1 MTLLNNQIRGKEYTA
16 SLLSKRISGRMKK
29 FTNMDS
35 KTKEND
41 NERKE
46 RIKSGI
52 KENTDHID
60 KLDSDK

>member
-1 MTLLNNQIRGKEYTA
+1 MNNQIRGKEYKA

-29 FTNMDS
+29 FTNMNS

-41 NERKE
+41 KEGKE

>member
-1 MTLLNNQIRGKEYTA
+1 
-16 SLLSKRISGRMKK
+16 MKK

>member
-1 MTLLNNQIRGKEYTA
+1 MNNQIRGKEYTA
-16 SLLSKRISGRMKK
+16 SLLSKRISGCMKK